1 MSPEEQV
8 PELIEALKP
17 YVSQVAEVQL
27 LDYSARAQ
35 YGPWAKFRYLNADS
49 LKGYEQGQ
57 RFHLILIAITE
68 AEMPAAL
75 EGKERK
81 PYRLSQLAGMLCN
94 EEDFRRW
101 VTETYGEPCHDK
113 DEAAQ
118 WLREA
123 TGVESRAYLDSNE
136 AAAEI
141 FRDIVREY
149 DLYKQQPGEQ
159 TT

>member
-1 MSPEEQV
+1 MISPEEV
-8 PELIEALKP
+8 AGHLVDLAP
-17 YVSQVAEVQL
+17 YMSLVAECQV
-27 LDYSARAQ
+27 LDFSIRAQ
-35 YGPWAKFRYLNADS
+35 YGPW
-49 LKGYEQGQ
+49 LKIRVAEPGMLQGLEAGQ
-57 RFHLILIAITE
+57 RFHLMMIAIGSD
-68 AEMPAAL
+68 EMPAAL
-75 EGKERK
+75 NPEDRK
-81 PYRLSQLAGMLCN
+81 PMKLSQIAGYLCTQ
-94 EEDFRRW
+94 EEFRLW

-141 FRDIVREY
+141 FRDIIREY
-149 DLYKQQPGEQ
+149 DRYKQQPGEQ